1 VSDRP
6 DAHSTEFAT
15 LFSSHSLVAEEDKV
29 VKRYLVYGVHKG
41 DFAGIPPTCK
51 EVNISGFSL
60 LRIDSGK
67 IAEQW
72 SLDDLFSFLQ
82 QIGVLSS

>member
-1 VSDRP
+1 MQSQYWVGVLTRLR
-6 DAHSTEFAT
+6 HVT
-15 LFSSHSLVAEEDKV
+15 HGYGYKV
-29 VKRYLVYGVHKG
+29 VKRYSVYGVHKG
-41 DFAGIPPTCK
+41 EFAGIPPTYK
-51 EVNISGFSL
+51 EVNITGFSL

-72 SLDDLFSFLQ
+72 SLDDLFSFFQ